1 MKFHYMGKF
10 NGDMESLPKREH
22 EPGAVMFKE
31 PDNIEKFSKMMSI
44 FSIIIF
50 AALLIISYFITK
62 VVLLDTWGWLLFML
76 CLVVHEF
83 LHAICFKEDV
93 SMYNNL
99 KQGNLF
105 VVGNETMT
113 KFRFCFMSLL
123 PCLILGVIP
132 YILFLINNNWITL
145 GTLGVFSLS
154 SCVGDWYNA
163 FNALT
168 QMPKGAKTYL
178 CGFNSYWYM
187 PEEKK
192 ENNIKEEKQEE

>member
-10 NGDMESLPKREH
+10 DGNMDSLPKREH

-31 PDNIEKFSKMMSI
+31 PENIEKFSKLMSV
-44 FSIIIF
+44 FNLVVIIVLM
-50 AALLIISYFITK
+50 AVSYFISGII
-62 VVLLDTWGWLLFML
+62 LFEGIGFILFMISL
-76 CLVVHEF
+76 SVHEF

-93 SMYNNL
+93 YMYNNL

-123 PCLILGVIP
+123 PCIILGVVP
-132 YILFLINNNWITL
+132 YIMFLINNEYVVFGSFGI
-145 GTLGVFSLS
+145 FSLS
-154 SCVGDWYNA
+154 SCVGDWYNV

-178 CGFNSYWYM
+178 CGFNSYWYI
-187 PEEKK
+187 PEE
-192 ENNIKEEKQEE
+192 ECIKE